1 MSIIFNKKT
10 NSFLLNTP
18 SSSYVIRIYG
28 GKYVLHGGWFKQ
40 IDDWNDDVC
49 SMPLIDRSFAPVPAE
64 LHGKADF
71 SLDAQQQEFPTSGR
85 SDFRTGAFEALC
97 ADGTITSELLY
108 DSHKIYKGKTA
119 IKGLPATYTT
129 SESEADS
136 LELNLKDPVTG
147 VQVTLIYTVWNNRDV
162 ICRRAVVK
170 NDSSKADGIYKNQPV
185 SLRRVM
191 SASVDFMTSRYKML
205 TLNGGHARE
214 RHAIWQKLT
223 PGTQS
228 IESRRGTSSH
238 QQNPFIAIADYNTTE
253 TMGEAFGFNLVYSGN
268 FYAGV
273 EVDQF
278 NMSRVQIG
286 LNPYNFEW
294 KLEAGET
301 FETPEVVMVYSANG
315 LGELS
320 RTYHDLYRDNMCRGK
335 WQKQE
340 RPIVINNWEAT
351 YFNFNAQKLFA
362 LADKAAEEGIELFVL
377 DDGWFGKRDDDR
389 SSLGDWYVNT
399 NKLTG
404 GLEEIADGIHKR
416 GLKFG
421 LWFEPE
427 MISPDS
433 DLYRAHPDWCLH
445 IAGRDKSLGRHQ
457 LVLDLSR
464 NEVVDYLTETLSK
477 ILSTVAID
485 YVKWDFNRSQTEVA
499 SASATSENQMKTSH
513 KYYLGLYKLLENITQ
528 KFPEVLFE
536 SCSGG
541 GGRFDPAF
549 LYYMP
554 QCWTSD
560 NTDGIS
566 RLAIQGGTS
575 IAYPPSA
582 MSCHVSAVPNHQTG
596 RITAL
601 SERGHTA
608 MAGTFGYELDL
619 NRLSQI
625 ELSEIKEQ
633 VELYKKIRHTVQF
646 GDLYRI
652 HSHWEEFAPAESCT
666 YTAWN
671 IVSKDKKQAVL
682 TLVWQFAEG
691 NPETQLIK
699 LQGLNPKAKYKIVCK
714 PSTTIKA
721 MFADFPFNLPEK
733 IFAPFSSEVTTSGE
747 KLMNAGL
754 YIPYRPQYGGS
765 VQIVLETC
773 E

>member
-18 SSSYVIRIYG
+18 SSSYIIRIYDN
-28 GKYVLHGGWFKQ
+28 KYVLHGGWGNR
-40 IDDWNDDVC
+40 IDDWDDDVC
-49 SMPLIDRSFAPVPAE
+49 SMPLIDRAFAPVPAE

-71 SLDAQQQEFPTSGR
+71 SLNALQQEFPTSGR

-97 ADGTITSELLY
+97 ADGTITAELFY
-108 DSHKIYKGKTA
+108 ESHKIIKGKPG
-119 IKGLPATYTT
+119 IKGLPATYVT
-129 SESEADS
+129 SESEADT

-147 VQVTLIYTVWNNRDV
+147 VLVTLVYTVWNNRDV
-162 ICRRAVVK
+162 ICRHTIVK
-170 NDSSKADGIYKNQPV
+170 NDSGSAGGIYKNQSV
-185 SLRRVM
+185 KLRRVM

-205 TLNGGHARE
+205 QLSGAHARE
-214 RHAIWQKLT
+214 RHAIWQKLI

-228 IESRRGTSSH
+228 VESRRGTSSH
-238 QQNPFIAIADYNTTE
+238 QHNPFIALADYEATE
-253 TMGEAFGFNLVYSGN
+253 TTGQVFGFNLVYSGN
-268 FYAGV
+268 FVAGT

-286 LNPYNFEW
+286 INPYNFEW
-294 KLEAGET
+294 ELAAGET
-301 FETPEVVMVYSANG
+301 FETPEVVMVFSNKG

-320 RTYHDLYRDNMCRGK
+320 RTYHDLYRDNMCRGP
-335 WQKQE
+335 WQKKE

-351 YFNFNAQKLFA
+351 YFNFNAEKLFK
-362 LADKAAEEGIELFVL
+362 LADRAAEEGIELFVL

-389 SSLGDWYVNT
+389 SSLGDWFVNT
-399 NKLTG
+399 KKLTG
-404 GLEEIADGIHKR
+404 GLEEIAEGIHKR

-445 IAGRDKSLGRHQ
+445 IEGRDRSLGRHQ

-464 NEVVDYLTETLSK
+464 DDVVDYLTETLSK

-499 SASATSENQMKTSH
+499 SALASPANQMKTAH
-513 KYYLGLYKLLENITQ
+513 KYYLGLYRLLENVTQ
-528 KFPEVLFE
+528 KFPNVLFE

-560 NTDGIS
+560 NTDGLS
-566 RLAIQGGTS
+566 RLAIQNGTS
-575 IAYPPSA
+575 IAYPASA

-596 RITAL
+596 RVTNI

-619 NRLSQI
+619 NKLSQP
-625 ELSEIKEQ
+625 ELEEIKDQ
-633 VELYKKIRHTVQF
+633 VALYKKIRNTVQF
-646 GDLYRI
+646 GDLYRLR
-652 HSHWEEFAPAESCT
+652 SSWDAVAPAESAA
-666 YTAWN
+666 YTAWS
-671 IVSKDKKQAVL
+671 IVSKDKKQAVV
-682 TLVWQFAEG
+682 TVSWQFAEG
-691 NPETQLIK
+691 NPEVVLLK
-699 LQGLNPKAKYKIVCK
+699 LKGLDPKAKYKLNC
-714 PSTTIKA
+714 STSATIRA
-721 MFADFPFNLPEK
+721 LLADFPFPLPEST
-733 IFAPFSSEVTTSGE
+733 FAPFPAGLATSGD
-747 KLMNAGL
+747 KLMNVGL
-754 YIPYRPQYGGS
+754 YLPYMPQYGGS
-765 VQIVLETC
+765 VQIVLEKC
-773 E
+773 